1 MINISRLLCW
11 ILLVDGRFRIG
22 YNRRYEQVT
31 SIYLDPSNIC
41 GQAYDGASVMS
52 SGKEVVQAKIKEI
65 SPLALFTHCY
75 AHCLNL
81 SIAATCQLS
90 EV

>member
-1 MINISRLLCW
+1 M
-11 ILLVDGRFRIG
+11 
-22 YNRRYEQVT
+22 T

-52 SGKEVVQAKIKEI
+52 SGKEGVQAKIKEI

-75 AHCLNL
+75 AMPEPLHRSNMPTVRSAKFDR
-81 SIAATCQLS
+81 SIS
-90 EV
+90 RDISISK